1 MDGSGASM
9 TPDRFDLDALDP
21 QLQRHC
27 GIPDLIAWNGWVD
40 GVLAQAGTALGPC
53 PLPLLRRFALP
64 LLQRLHWL
72 RQDGR
77 RPVIGL
83 NGPVGAGKSS
93 LAAALLQLAPAL
105 GLELAVASIDD
116 FYLPWQERCRAMA
129 GNPFGVTR
137 VPPGSH
143 DPVLLQAVLADWR
156 AGAPLRLPRFDKTLQ
171 GGEGDRCGER
181 LQRADALVLEG
192 WLLGC
197 RPLGADALALA
208 LQAEMAAAERANGD
222 RSACGGA
229 WWSLLSP
236 AERAWLP
243 RWDRELQAYQSAWQL
258 LDELWLLRPQHWG
271 LPRRWRFQAEARQR
285 RRLRAVGEER
295 GWLAPAALDN
305 LVRASLCSLPPALYQ
320 DPLLPRGGDD
330 NGSQPQAGSQGNTGC
345 QSEAGRESATGCQSE
360 NSCHNKT
367 IQPCPTA
374 VEGRLDGR
382 RRLLAVRCWSS
393 AVG

>member
-1 MDGSGASM
+1 M
-9 TPDRFDLDALDP
+9 TPACFDLDALDP

-27 GIPDLIAWNGWVD
+27 GITDLPDWNGWAA
-40 GVLAQAGTALGPC
+40 GLLARAGSAVGPC
-53 PLPLLRRFALP
+53 PPPLLHRFALP
-64 LLQRLHWL
+64 LLQRLQRL
-72 RQDGR
+72 RQQGQ

-105 GLELAVASIDD
+105 GIDLAVASIDD
-116 FYLPWQERCRAMA
+116 FYRPWQERCRAMA

-143 DPVLLQAVLADWR
+143 DPALLQAVLADWR

-181 LQRADALVLEG
+181 VLAADALVLEG

-197 RPLGADALALA
+197 RPLGAEALALA
-208 LQAEMAAAERANGD
+208 LQAEVEMVAAERTTGD
-222 RSACGGA
+222 RSVSGGS
-229 WWSLLSP
+229 WWASLSP

-243 RWDRELQAYQSAWQL
+243 RWDRELQAYQGAWQL
-258 LDELWLLRPQHWG
+258 IDELWLLRPQHWG

-285 RRLRAVGEER
+285 RRCRVAGQEQ
-295 GWLAPAALDN
+295 GWLAPAALDA
-305 LVRASLCSLPPALYQ
+305 LVRSSLCSLPPALYQ
-320 DPLLPRGGDD
+320 QPLALAAGAPGDGGQHKGIQHK
-330 NGSQPQAGSQGNTGC
+330 GSQ
-345 QSEAGRESATGCQSE
+345 
-360 NSCHNKT
+360 HKT
-367 IQPCPTA
+367 IQPCPTV
-374 VEGRLDGR
+374 VEARLDGR
-382 RRLLAVRCWSS
+382 RRLLAVQCRDS